1 MDNGIWATWYDLGK
15 GDNSDYFGWLN
26 EEYLPSL
33 QARPGY
39 AWAAHYKAGA
49 KEGSGMGD
57 VRKRLGRMDDPSVGK
72 GTQYLMLAGAVEPTT
87 LAAPNVFSDDI
98 KLSAEAK
105 KMLRRRKGVRTCL
118 FSVFARVDGPEIG
131 RRPPGTTP
139 GPVIQM
145 GSFRTRTLEDE
156 YDVVAWYAQ
165 HRLPAIAN
173 MPGTIAA
180 RVMLC
185 AAGWAKFSVMY
196 EFTSVEARQ
205 RNFEERHETLSK
217 KDVPWTHR
225 VHEYTVH
232 APGSPTVGTRLWPP
246 VEG

>member
-1 MDNGIWATWYDLGK
+1 MDNGIWATWYDLGD

-33 QARPGY
+33 RARPGY
-39 AWAAHYKAGA
+39 AWAAHYKGGA

-57 VRKRLGRMDDPSVGK
+57 VRSRLGRMDDPSVGT
-72 GTQYLMLAGAVEPTT
+72 GTQYLMLAGAVEVST
-87 LAAPNVFSDDI
+87 LVAPNVFSDEI
-98 KLSAEAK
+98 KLSPEAK
-105 KMLRRRKGVRTCL
+105 KMLARRKGVRPCL

-145 GSFRTRTLEDE
+145 GSFRTRTLDEE

-185 AAGWAKFSVMY
+185 AAGWAKYSVMY
-196 EFTSVEARQ
+196 EFTSLEARQ
-205 RNFEERHETLSK
+205 KNFEEGHETLSQSEI
-217 KDVPWTHR
+217 PWTHR

>member
-1 MDNGIWATWYDLGK
+1 MDNGIWATWYDLGD

-33 QARPGY
+33 RARPGY
-39 AWAAHYKAGA
+39 AWAAHYKGGA
-49 KEGSGMGD
+49 KEGTGMGD
-57 VRKRLGRMDDPSVGK
+57 VRKRLGRMDDPNIGV
-72 GTQYLMLAGAVEPTT
+72 GTQYLMLAGSVEAST
-87 LAAPNVFSDDI
+87 LMAPNVFSDEI

-105 KMLRRRKGVRTCL
+105 KMLARRTGVRTCL
-118 FSVFARVDGPEIG
+118 FSVFARVDGPEVG

-145 GSFRTRTLEDE
+145 GSFRTRTIDDE
-156 YDVVAWYAQ
+156 YDVCAWYAQ

-173 MPGTIAA
+173 MPGCIAA

-185 AAGWAKFSVMY
+185 AAGWAKFS
-196 EFTSVEARQ
+196 SVEARQ
-205 RNFEERHETLSK
+205 RNFEERHETLSQSE
-217 KDVPWTHR
+217 VPWTHR
-225 VHEYTVH
+225 VHQYTVH

-246 VEG
+246 VDG